1 MRTPSHRIVIVGAVV
16 LAFLVGDIAGAC
28 ENKPVNVDPQ
38 TVLSAASANMK
49 QLAGFHFL
57 YELHQPE
64 SVEKA
69 EGVQTV
75 EGDIDTAGDMQA
87 TVQILGGGVLF
98 NVDFVALSD
107 THYLRY
113 PLSQDWQAV
122 APEDSPLGKLNVAT
136 FSIQILDRI
145 ASPSYEG
152 TDKKGGKKTYHI
164 SGMVAAADLEQI
176 AGSVSTAD
184 LFATD
189 LWVGIDDSLLYE
201 VDISGPM
208 TTKEADGTWRSI
220 VLSDLGVAV
229 DIKAPQ

>member
-1 MRTPSHRIVIVGAVV
+1 MVGTIV
-16 LAFLVGDIAGAC
+16 LALLVGGGAAAC
-28 ENKPVNVDPQ
+28 EGEPENVDPQ
-38 TVLSAASANMK
+38 AVLSDASANMK

-64 SVEKA
+64 SADRA
-69 EGVQTV
+69 EGVQSV
-75 EGDIDTAGDMQA
+75 EGDIDATGDMQA
-87 TVQILGGGVLF
+87 TVQILGGGILL
-98 NVDFVALSD
+98 NVDFVALAD

-113 PLSQDWQAV
+113 PLSQQWQAV
-122 APEDSPLGKLNVAT
+122 APEDSPLGELNLAA

-145 ASPSYEG
+145 VDPSYEG
-152 TDKKGGKKTYHI
+152 TDKKRGKKAYHI
-164 SGMVAAADLEQI
+164 SGMVVAADLEQI

-220 VLSDLGVAV
+220 VLSNLNVAV
-229 DIKAPQ
+229 DVKAPQ

>member
-1 MRTPSHRIVIVGAVV
+1 MIIVDAV
-16 LAFLVGDIAGAC
+16 LLTLLVGGGLAAC
-28 ENKPVNVDPQ
+28 GEEPANIDPQ
-38 TVLSAASANMK
+38 QVLSAASANMK
-49 QLAGFHFL
+49 EIAGFHFV
-57 YELHQPE
+57 YALHQPE
-64 SVEKA
+64 SATQA

-75 EGDIDTAGDMQA
+75 EGDINGSGEMKA

-113 PLSQDWQAV
+113 PLSPDWQAV
-122 APEDSPLGKLNVAT
+122 KPEDSPLGKLNLAA

-145 ASPSYEG
+145 LSPSYEG
-152 TDKKGGKKTYHI
+152 TGKKGGVKTYHI
-164 SGMVAAADLEQI
+164 TGTVTAADVEQI

-189 LWVGIDDSLLYE
+189 LWVGINDGLLYE

-208 TTKEADGTWRSI
+208 TTKEAEGTWRSI
-220 VLSDLGVAV
+220 VLSNLDVAV
-229 DIKAPQ
+229 DIEAPQ

>member
-1 MRTPSHRIVIVGAVV
+1 MGTIV
-16 LAFLVGDIAGAC
+16 LALLVGGGAAAC
-28 ENKPVNVDPQ
+28 EGEPENVDPQ
-38 TVLSAASANMK
+38 AVLSDASANMK

-64 SVEKA
+64 SADRA
-69 EGVQTV
+69 EGVQSV
-75 EGDIDTAGDMQA
+75 EGDIDATGDMQA
-87 TVQILGGGVLF
+87 TVQILGGGILL
-98 NVDFVALSD
+98 NVDFVALAD

-113 PLSQDWQAV
+113 PLSQQWQAV
-122 APEDSPLGKLNVAT
+122 APEDSPLGELNLAA

-145 ASPSYEG
+145 VDPSYEG
-152 TDKKGGKKTYHI
+152 TDKKRGKKAYHI
-164 SGMVAAADLEQI
+164 SGMVVAADLEQI

-220 VLSDLGVAV
+220 VLSNLNVAV
-229 DIKAPQ
+229 DVKAPQ